1 MKRRKFIMLLGS
13 AALVWPLAAHA
24 DTLTVRFS
32 WVGIPACATI
42 SPAFE
47 LGGVPA
53 GTKRLSFSMTDLNVP
68 SFHHGGSTVPYEGD
82 AVKRGAIRYT
92 GPCPPRGERHNY
104 RWSVTAL
111 DSAGKVLGTGSTE
124 SIFPP

>member
-1 MKRRKFIMLLGS
+1 MPTLSIARVLLFLAA
-13 AALVWPLAAHA
+13 AALPAYA
-24 DTLTVRFS
+24 DSLTIRFS
-32 WVGIPACATI
+32 WVGIPACVAI

-68 SFHHGGSTVPYEGD
+68 SFHHGGSTISYEGD

-92 GPCPPRGERHNY
+92 GPCPPRRERHNY
-104 RWSVTAL
+104 RWTVQAL
-111 DSAGKVLGTGSTE
+111 DSAGKVLGTGNAE
-124 SIFPP
+124 SMFPP